1 MLVNETEA
9 AVYLGITKELL
20 FFFVK
25 KGYNGRKLAVNSNI
39 NNNFFDINDLQNWN
53 VFLHEPLIN
62 EGEKR
67 PDIPLS
73 IREYLKVESKGKCAR
88 CGSGHRLDNAHI
100 NPWAESFS
108 HHPHNLIRLCTD
120 CHTKYDDGI
129 ISKEEI
135 LRLKEQLIEK
145 LKAENTS
152 FSIEMS
158 SHRLPK
164 LTEDFKGREFELN
177 ELSELY
183 AQNRLISIEGVG
195 GMGKTQLL
203 LKFIEREK
211 LTVNW
216 FSIESFSGFQDL
228 IIELFN
234 RFQVNNFDQLLEV
247 INNENAIL
255 VFDGIETLLS
265 NFQDKVTQLLKQL
278 NDYADSAKIILTT
291 QFNSLGFDTNLG
303 VLKLSDG
310 LNEKDSFSLLSKKNS
325 NIKID
330 DKSISE
336 IISFSNGHPLTL
348 NLISGLIYMLKSP
361 EEVLKSIKEAG
372 IDFIKNPNNKEQKK
386 STSLELCFD
395 LVYKRLEEKQKWLLM
410 YLSLFP
416 AGCKVPFLEILV
428 RKDSVFKSKTELKMS
443 IAFLSQFNLIDFE
456 EDVLG
461 FERTTILNP
470 IRIFARKKTGS
481 NSKKL
486 LHKIQLEAFQN
497 LVFEAITLYTTYML
511 SDKIEYGIIRYEV
524 ELSNYLFAFKKA
536 VHAVYCDECRKY
548 SNREKYLRIVTGF
561 ATGLY
566 KYLFTR
572 GKFSF
577 GIEINKQGAKAHSE
591 LEEFDL
597 AIDDLTQVAT
607 LNWRIGNKKETES
620 TLLEMQR
627 CEELSGKRFST
638 VRFIE
643 GEILRETNP
652 RAAIEKFEE
661 GILICESD
669 LRKNGDDQASKGNV
683 GNILSEIGRTYE
695 RYLNDSKTALEYYL
709 KGYHIQREMKDYANM
724 FCNSHHI
731 GNCYADAGLFDKSLE
746 YYQEALEGFI
756 KYGQQQ
762 YIGNSLSEIGRV
774 RVSNP
779 DLDYSFLTKDILL
792 MGLDDIQYEITVTDE
807 VNFYLESKLWRI
819 IGVTALSEH
828 SLILTDWAHSL
839 IQTLDKKHIFEWSL
853 PYLFAKI
860 AIISNELENDKEN
873 AEKLQEMKFLC
884 DLRGSEVIHDILEP
898 FSWLS
903 LWLKEKNIIDISR
916 GDLYFEIENAFSDNY
931 DDEEE
936 FGDGDDNE

>member
-1 MLVNETEA
+1 MLISQNEA

-20 FFFVK
+20 FSFVK

-39 NNNFFDINDLQNWN
+39 NNSFFEIDDLQNWN
-53 VFLHEPLIN
+53 VFLNEPLIN

-73 IREYLKVESKGKCAR
+73 IREYLKVESRGKCAR

-100 NPWAESFS
+100 KTWAESFS

-158 SHRLPK
+158 SQRLPK

-183 AQNRLISIEGVG
+183 AQNHLICIEGVG

-211 LTVNW
+211 LSVNW
-216 FSIESFSGFQDL
+216 FSIESFSGFQDFV
-228 IIELFN
+228 IELFN
-234 RFQVNNFDQLLEV
+234 RFQVGNFGKLLEV

-255 VFDGIETLLS
+255 VFDGIETLWS
-265 NFQDKVTQLLKQL
+265 DFQDKVTQLLKQL
-278 NDYADSAKIILTT
+278 YDYADNAKIILTT
-291 QFNSLGFDTNLG
+291 QFSSLGFDTNLG
-303 VLKLSDG
+303 ILKLSNG

-330 DKSISE
+330 DKIISE
-336 IISFSNGHPLTL
+336 IISFSDGHPLTL

-361 EEVLKSIKEAG
+361 EVVSTSINEIG
-372 IDFIKNPNNKEQKK
+372 VSFLKNPNTIEQKK

-395 LVYKRLEEKQKWLLM
+395 LVYKALDEKQKWLLM

-416 AGCKVPFLEILV
+416 AGCKIPFLEILL
-428 RKDSVFKSKTELKMS
+428 RNDFIFKSQTELNLS
-443 IAFLSQFNLIDFE
+443 IAFLLQFNLIDIH
-456 EDVLG
+456 EDNLG
-461 FERTTILNP
+461 FERTIILNP
-470 IRIFARKKTGS
+470 IRIFIRKKTGNTS
-481 NSKKL
+481 REL
-486 LHKIQLEAFQN
+486 LHEIQLEAFQN
-497 LVFEAITLYTTYML
+497 LVFEAIHLYSTYML
-511 SDKIEYGIIRYEV
+511 SDEIQYAIVRYEI
-524 ELSNYLFAFKKA
+524 ELSNYLFAFKKS
-536 VHAVYCDECRKY
+536 VHASYCDECKMY
-548 SNREKYLRIVTGF
+548 SDREKYLRIITGLS
-561 ATGLY
+561 AGLY

-572 GKFSF
+572 GKLSY

-591 LEEFDL
+591 LEEFDC
-597 AIDDLTQVAT
+597 AIEDLTQVAT

-620 TLLEMQR
+620 ALLEMQK
-627 CEELSGKRFST
+627 CEKLSGQKFSS

-652 RAAIEKFEE
+652 IVAIEKYEE
-661 GILICESD
+661 GIAICESD
-669 LRKNGDDQASKGNV
+669 LINNKNIESSKVNI

-695 RYLNDSKTALEYYL
+695 RYLNDCKIALEYYL
-709 KGYHIQREMKDYANM
+709 KGYYIQREMKDFANM

-731 GNCYADAGLFDKSLE
+731 GNCYVDSGLFEKSLE
-746 YYQEALEGFI
+746 YYREALEGFVC
-756 KYGQQQ
+756 YGQQQ
-762 YIGNSLSEIGRV
+762 YIGNSLYEIGKLRIT
-774 RVSNP
+774 NP
-779 DLDYSFLTKDILL
+779 DLDYSFLTKDLL
-792 MGLDDIQYEITVTDE
+792 LIGLNDIQYEIAITE
-807 VNFYLESKLWRI
+807 EISFGLEDKLWRI
-819 IGVTALSEH
+819 IGVVALSEH
-828 SLILTDWAHSL
+828 SMILTDWAKNFVK
-839 IQTLDKKHIFEWSL
+839 TLENKSISPWSL
-853 PYLFAKI
+853 LYFFVNI
-860 AIISNELENDKEN
+860 AIVSNELENDKN
-873 AEKLQEMKFLC
+873 NSEKLRELKFLC
-884 DLRGSEVIHDILEP
+884 DLNGSEAEHDILEP

-903 LWLKEKNIIDISR
+903 LWLKEKSIEDISS
-916 GDLYFEIENAFSDNY
+916 GKLLSEIENESWDNY
-931 DDEEE
+931 EDEFWDEE
-936 FGDGDDNE
+936 DND